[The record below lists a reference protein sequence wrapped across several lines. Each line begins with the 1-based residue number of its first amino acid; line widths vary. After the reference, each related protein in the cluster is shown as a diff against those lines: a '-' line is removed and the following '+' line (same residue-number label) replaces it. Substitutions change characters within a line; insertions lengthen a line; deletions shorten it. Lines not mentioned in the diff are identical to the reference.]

1 MFAKMFA
8 NLIFSN
14 FYLLKNY
21 WKLLINKEIN
31 FTIPIN
37 FYYLRPQSPL
47 YIKKTV
53 RIKSTVFLIGRIGFN
68 LLVNSFK
75 KDDTA
80 FFTDIIKNTVIFGKS
95 KF

>member
-8 NLIFSN
+8 NLIFGN

-47 YIKKTV
+47 YNKKAV
-53 RIKSTVFLIGRIGFN
+53 DFSSGLF
-68 LLVNSFK
+68 
-75 KDDTA
+75 DW
-80 FFTDIIKNTVIFGKS
+80 
-95 KF
+95 